1 VNKPPDKPVF
11 NIMKN
16 RLLFM
21 SILAAIF
28 ILVLSAA
35 ALAIGNPAASAIG
48 NPAASPTVPP
58 SSIRSGLI
66 QSPNPIDTSGNLV
79 VTGHVGGGMH
89 FRGVVP
95 YNAVSDFGGPLYST
109 SLDSFLRRSA
119 DSTGFDRY
127 TGRFTPYYSHTGTVT
142 TMRPGRSVVV
152 TPPTAEITRRTAE
165 EYDIQELLSTGRLT
179 AEQDQPLFDS
189 GIPVSDIDLDS
200 LSQQSYGQ
208 MPLDRMP
215 YGRSALASQFRP
227 MSMTLQE
234 LEKIISSEQR
244 AYQPE
249 DEESI
254 YRQQPRESDTQR
266 FGQQLQTIGDGKPL
280 LKEDELGRQRP
291 SSPLSM
297 ELLGENAGRRFEVQT
312 PHEQADDYD
321 QADEDEQLD
330 VYERMM
336 RQIEDLERGYEQLSD
351 DREIKEI
358 EDGERQADRQQR
370 RSVEDAILR
379 ETEGEHLTTSADQS
393 QKDSQKKF
401 SPKGLPETDLSAGPK
416 VILGKYNTFVAF
428 SRDKFNEHVRAA
440 EAYLKQGKYY
450 RAADAYTLAS
460 IYKASDP
467 LVYAGKSYALFA
479 AGEYMSSA
487 LFLSRAIEIFP
498 DYVRFDIDIVAMI
511 GDRDKVESRI
521 VDIEH
526 WLERSDVPELH
537 FLLGYVYYR
546 IGRIELAKKAIDAAY
561 ERMPASPAVAIL
573 KNVIDQAGQ

>member
-1 VNKPPDKPVF
+1 MNKPPDKPVF
-11 NIMKN
+11 TIMKN
-16 RLLFM
+16 RPLFM
-21 SILAAIF
+21 CILAAIF
-28 ILVLSAA
+28 ILVLSA
-35 ALAIGNPAASAIG
+35 AASAIG

-66 QSPNPIDTSGNLV
+66 RSPNPIDTSGNLV
-79 VTGHVGGGMH
+79 ITGHVGGGMH

-119 DSTGFDRY
+119 GSTGFGRY

-142 TMRPGRSVVV
+142 AMRPGRSVVV
-152 TPPTAEITRRTAE
+152 TPPTAEIGRRTAE
-165 EYDIQELLSTGRLT
+165 EYDLQGLLSTGRLT

-189 GIPVSDIDLDS
+189 GILVSDIELDS
-200 LSQQSYGQ
+200 RRQQSYGQ
-208 MPLDRMP
+208 TLLDRRP
-215 YGRSALASQFRP
+215 YGRSALGQLRP

-249 DEESI
+249 DEESTAVRHPAD
-254 YRQQPRESDTQR
+254 YRQQTRESDTQR
-266 FGQQLQTIGDGKPL
+266 FGQQLQIIDDGIAELKKDAIGQ
-280 LKEDELGRQRP
+280 QRP

-297 ELLGENAGRRFEVQT
+297 ELLDEDAGRRFEVQT
-312 PHEQADDYD
+312 PHEQADDYE

-330 VYERMM
+330 VYEQMM
-336 RQIEDLERGYEQLSD
+336 RQIEDLERGYEQLFA

-358 EDGERQADRQQR
+358 EDGERQIDRQQR

-379 ETEGEHLTTSADQS
+379 ETEDEDLIAFVDRPQE
-393 QKDSQKKF
+393 DSQKKF
-401 SPKGLPETDLSAGPK
+401 SPKGLPQTDLSAGPK
-416 VILGKYNTFVAF
+416 AILGKHSTFVAF

-440 EAYLKQGKYY
+440 EAYLKRGKYY

-498 DYVRFDIDIVAMI
+498 EYVRFDIDIVAMI
-511 GDRDKVESRI
+511 GDRDKIESRI

-526 WLERSDVPELH
+526 WLERSDVGELH

-546 IGRIELAKKAIDAAY
+546 IGRLEPAKEAIDAAY
-561 ERMPASPAVAIL
+561 ERMPGSPAVAIL
-573 KNVIDQAGQ
+573 KKVIDQAGQ